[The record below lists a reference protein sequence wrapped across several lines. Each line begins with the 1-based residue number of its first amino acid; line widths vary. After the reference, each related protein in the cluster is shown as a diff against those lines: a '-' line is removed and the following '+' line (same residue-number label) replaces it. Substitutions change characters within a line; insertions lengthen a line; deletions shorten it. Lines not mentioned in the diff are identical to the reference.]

1 MSDSSHNSRV
11 PSSSLPIFTS
21 TLREKDPVCGMSVD
35 PATAAVKLLYG
46 GKTYYFCSAR
56 CAERFSKEPEKFLA
70 APETAGMHKN
80 HAAHATDAPAPSA
93 APAIKDETA
102 LPERKNARYTCPMHP
117 QIVQIGP
124 GTCPICGMAL
134 EPKEVTLDDLPDIEY
149 VHMKRRFW
157 ISAVLTLPV
166 FVLAMAEMLPNFHQ
180 VFSPATSLWIQFIL
194 ATPVVLWGGLPF
206 FQR

>member
-11 PSSSLPIFTS
+11 PSSSLPIFAS
-21 TLREKDPVCGMSVD
+21 ARREKDPVCGMSVE
-35 PATAAVKLLYG
+35 PAKAAGKVQYG

-80 HAAHATDAPAPSA
+80 HAVHADATDAPARSA
-93 APAIKDETA
+93 TPAIKDEA
-102 LPERKNARYTCPMHP
+102 APPEGKNARYTCPMHP

-134 EPKEVTLDDLPDIEY
+134 EPMDVFAEVEADPEY
-149 VHMKRRFW
+149 DSM
-157 ISAVLTLPV
+157 
-166 FVLAMAEMLPNFHQ
+166 
-180 VFSPATSLWIQFIL
+180 
-194 ATPVVLWGGLPF
+194 
-206 FQR
+206 